1 MAELVNSE
9 PQKNSTAINMGA
21 LGNALGKKK
30 KKEKNS
36 GIESLFIKFTKISVR
51 DKLFFLQQLSIMVQ
65 TGISLAVALKTLR
78 DQTSNKRFKF
88 ILTDLQNFVERGNL
102 FSDGLQ
108 KYKNVFGELF
118 INMIRAGES
127 TGRLEEVLKQL
138 FLQMKKDHDTVSKV
152 KGAMIYPVV
161 VLTAMVVISILIIV
175 FVIPSLLSIFKEF
188 GGKLPLPTRALIAIS
203 NFLTAYGIFVLI
215 AAVVMVIAFIRI
227 IRLPRGRF
235 IFHATLLTMPIL
247 GAIIKKINLARF
259 ARTLSSLL
267 KTDIAIITSF
277 EITSKILGNEL
288 FRRSLLDARE
298 KIQKGMKIH
307 ESLEP
312 YQKLFPPVV
321 LQMVS
326 VGEETG
332 SLDVILEQMA
342 GFFEDEV
349 DQTMKNLP
357 TIIEPVL
364 ILVLGVGV
372 ALLSVAVILPIYSLA
387 DQI

>member
-1 MAELVNSE
+1 MAETINNE
-9 PQKNSTAINMGA
+9 PQNSVSHATMEA
-21 LGNALGKKK
+21 LGNGLMQKK
-30 KKEKNS
+30 KKEKNF
-36 GIESLFIKFTKISVR
+36 GMQSLLMKFTKISVR
-51 DKLFFLQQLSIMVQ
+51 DKLFFLQQLSIMIQ

-102 FSDGLQ
+102 FSDGLK

-152 KGAMIYPVV
+152 RGAMIYPVV

-188 GGKLPLPTRALIAIS
+188 GGKLPLPTRILIAIS
-203 NFLTAYGIFVLI
+203 NFLTTYGAYVFIVSFVFI
-215 AAVVMVIAFIRI
+215 IAFLRI
-227 IRLPRGRF
+227 IRLPKGRL
-235 IFHATLLTMPIL
+235 ILHATFLKTPIL
-247 GAIIKKINLARF
+247 GTIVQKINLARF

-277 EITSKILGNEL
+277 EITSRVLGNEL
-288 FRRSLLDARE
+288 FKRSLLDARD
-298 KIQKGMKIH
+298 KIQKGTKIH

-321 LQMVS
+321 LQMVN

-372 ALLSVAVILPIYSLA
+372 ALLAVAVILPIYSLA